1 MPHYFQDNFTWPNSV
16 CKENT
21 DLFQM
26 QRQVIV
32 LLLLS
37 VFFSFFVM
45 SWEFFTA
52 ATIFLL
58 SWEFFYNRENFLS
71 GMRIFLLLWEFL
83 QLWNFFLSG
92 VRNFLFCENFLHSVR
107 IFFLLWEYFSC
118 CENFFTAVRI
128 ICLTW
133 GFFFPKK
140 IFGKPY
146 HAASAQ
152 CHAKMTR
159 GSPDYKDSLEKKE
172 HS

>member
-1 MPHYFQDNFTWPNSV
+1 MPHYFQDNFTWTNSV

-58 SWEFFYNRENFLS
+58 SWEFFYNRENFLT

-83 QLWNFFLSG
+83 QLWT
-92 VRNFLFCENFLHSVR
+92 LFYCCENFFVWCKK
-107 IFFLLWEYFSC
+107 FFLLWEFFTC

-133 GFFFPKK
+133 RFFFPKK
-140 IFGKPY
+140 IFGNPY